1 MTAQTGHI
9 SGDISSSTANTI
21 NDVSLSFY
29 TACCTGCPAVAN
41 CTETNLAAF
50 FNKSLTN
57 CQDGSGGNV
66 CAFAETCTGVS
77 DNGCYTTNIVPST
90 GVDQSLCTVRCRM
103 HARTPRTDW
112 VRARD

>member
-1 MTAQTGHI
+1 MSAQTTHV
-9 SGDISSSTANTI
+9 SDDISSSTANNI

-29 TACCTGCPAVAN
+29 TACCTGCPPVAN
-41 CTETNLAAF
+41 CTVTNVAAF

-57 CQDGSGGNV
+57 CQDSSGDNV
-66 CAFAETCTGVS
+66 CAFAEHCTS
-77 DNGCYTTNIVPST
+77 TTENGCYTTTIVPST

-103 HARTPRTDW
+103 HARTPRADW